1 MNLLEKAKTIDK
13 KRPQVIITDE
23 HIDLAIAYIKG
34 EISIASVSMAMGHR
48 QGAQSAYTT
57 LARSLKAAY
66 EKGKLSTV

>member
-23 HIDLAIAYIKG
+23 HIELALAYIRD
-34 EISIASVSMAMGHR
+34 EVSIASVGEAMGYR